1 MRTTNAGRTAVGI
14 VFLALG
20 VQGLVA
26 GQFTAVW
33 APVPKAVPARDV
45 LAYFCAVVSV
55 ATGVGMLW
63 KRSAVTAAR
72 GLFGLLSIWWLAF
85 RVREIVRTPGSF
97 PAWDGCA
104 ETTVMLAAAWVLAR
118 VGGGAGRRVARILF
132 GLGLVAFG
140 LAHFVYP
147 TVTASLVPR
156 WLPAHLVWVYLTGSA
171 FLAAAVA
178 VLIDVRARLAATLA
192 ALQIGLFTLLV
203 WVPILARGS
212 KDPSD
217 WSEFA
222 ISAALTAASWVVA
235 ESYASVPR
243 PRSVS

>member
-1 MRTTNAGRTAVGI
+1 MAIRRYASPLTFAV
-14 VFLALG
+14 VFVSLG
-20 VQGLVA
+20 VQGLVT
-26 GQFTAVW
+26 GRFTAVW
-33 APVPKAVPARDV
+33 APVSATVPARE
-45 LAYFCAVVSV
+45 LLIYLCALVSLI
-55 ATGVGMLW
+55 TGLGLCW
-63 KRSAVTAAR
+63 PRSAAVAAR
-72 GLFGLLSIWWLAF
+72 VLFGCLALWWLTF
-85 RVREIVRTPGSF
+85 RVREIVLAPSSF

-104 ETTVMLAAAWVLAR
+104 ETTVMLAGAWALAR
-118 VGGGAGRRVARILF
+118 VGGRAGLRAAGILF
-132 GLGLVAFG
+132 GLSLVAFG

-147 TVTASLVPR
+147 AQTAALVPQ

-178 VLIDVRARLAATLA
+178 VLTGVRARMAASLA

-203 WVPILARGS
+203 WVPILVRGS

-235 ESYASVPR
+235 DSYVGAR
-243 PRSVS
+243 

>member
-1 MRTTNAGRTAVGI
+1 MRITDPGRAAVGL
-14 VFLALG
+14 VFVALG
-20 VQGLVA
+20 VQGLA
-26 GQFTAVW
+26 SGQFTAVW
-33 APVPKAVPARDV
+33 APVPKAVPAREA
-45 LAYFCAVVSV
+45 LIYACAIVSV
-55 ATGVGMLW
+55 ATGAGLLW

-72 GLFGLLSIWWLAF
+72 VLFGCLSIWWLAF
-85 RVREIVRTPGSF
+85 RVREIVRAPSSF

-118 VGGGAGRRVARILF
+118 VGGGAGRRLARILF
-132 GLGLVAFG
+132 GLGLAAFG

-147 TVTASLVPR
+147 AQTASLVPG
-156 WLPAHLVWVYLTGSA
+156 WLPAHLAWVYLTGGA
-171 FLAAAVA
+171 FLAAALA
-178 VLIDVRARLAATLA
+178 VLVDVRAPLAATLA
-192 ALQIGLFTLLV
+192 AIQIGLFTLLV

-235 ESYASVPR
+235 ESCASVPR
-243 PRSVS
+243 HRSVS

>member
-1 MRTTNAGRTAVGI
+1 MRTTDPGRTAVGI

-104 ETTVMLAAAWVLAR
+104 ETTVMLA
-118 VGGGAGRRVARILF
+118 
-132 GLGLVAFG
+132 
-140 LAHFVYP
+140 
-147 TVTASLVPR
+147 
-156 WLPAHLVWVYLTGSA
+156 
-171 FLAAAVA
+171 
-178 VLIDVRARLAATLA
+178 
-192 ALQIGLFTLLV
+192 
-203 WVPILARGS
+203 
-212 KDPSD
+212 
-217 WSEFA
+217 
-222 ISAALTAASWVVA
+222 
-235 ESYASVPR
+235 
-243 PRSVS
+243 

>member
-1 MRTTNAGRTAVGI
+1 MRTTDPGRAAVGL

-20 VQGLVA
+20 VQGLVS

-33 APVPKAVPARDV
+33 APVPKALPARDV
-45 LAYFCAVVSV
+45 LVYLCAVVS
-55 ATGVGMLW
+55 AAAGAGLLW
-63 KRSAVTAAR
+63 KRSAIAAAR
-72 GLFGLLSIWWLAF
+72 VLFAWLFVWWVAF
-85 RVREIVRTPGSF
+85 RVVAIVRAPSSF
-97 PAWDGCA
+97 PAWDGGA

-118 VGGGAGRRVARILF
+118 VGGGAGRRAARILF

-147 TVTASLVPR
+147 AQTAALVPR
-156 WLPAHLVWVYLTGSA
+156 WLPVHQVWVDLTGSA

-178 VLIDVRARLAATLA
+178 VLIEMRARLAAALA

-222 ISAALTAASWVVA
+222 ISAALTAASWAVA
-235 ESYASVPR
+235 DSYASAPR
-243 PRSVS
+243 HRSVS

>member
-1 MRTTNAGRTAVGI
+1 MKSRRHASLLAFAV
-14 VFLALG
+14 VFVSLG
-20 VQGLVA
+20 VQGLVT
-26 GQFTAVW
+26 GRFTAVW
-33 APVPKAVPARDV
+33 APVPATVPARE
-45 LAYFCAVVSV
+45 LLIYLCALISL
-55 ATGVGMLW
+55 TIGLGLFW
-63 KRSAVTAAR
+63 PRSATMAAR
-72 GLFGLLSIWWLAF
+72 VLFGCLALWWLMF
-85 RVREIVRTPGSF
+85 RVREIVLAPSSF

-118 VGGGAGRRVARILF
+118 VGGRAGVRAARILF

-147 TVTASLVPR
+147 AQTASLVPH

-178 VLIDVRARLAATLA
+178 VLIGVRARVAASLA

-203 WVPILARGS
+203 WVPVLVRGS

-235 ESYASVPR
+235 DSYAGVG
-243 PRSVS
+243 